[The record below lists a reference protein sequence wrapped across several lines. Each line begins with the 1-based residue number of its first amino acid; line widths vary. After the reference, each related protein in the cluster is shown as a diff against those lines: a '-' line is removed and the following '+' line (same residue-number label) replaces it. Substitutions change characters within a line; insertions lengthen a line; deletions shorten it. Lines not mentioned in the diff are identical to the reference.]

1 MQMCCGTKIF
11 QHKLSK
17 KIASTVMVQIVSES
31 VNNLETDSI
40 NTKRPGS
47 TGPTERNVTTAKSK
61 ILRAGLLSAK
71 MNLLEVLQRK
81 FATIIWAQTRRNET
95 TFTPLELMV
104 GQVYIKV
111 CNTISSHEMCFH
123 VRRSNGVI

>member
-1 MQMCCGTKIF
+1 
-11 QHKLSK
+11 
-17 KIASTVMVQIVSES
+17 MVQIVSES

-47 TGPTERNVTTAKSK
+47 TGPTERNVTRPKV
-61 ILRAGLLSAK
+61 RYYEPAGLLSAK

-81 FATIIWAQTRRNET
+81 FATIIWAQTRRIGT

-104 GQVYIKV
+104 GQVFIKV
-111 CNTISSHEMCFH
+111 CNTISSFEMCFH
-123 VRRSNGVI
+123 VRRANGVI